1 MWKCEIHGRIAFCI
15 SVPYVKYIPAQSQS
29 PFGLDIS
36 YFRTQNICFVKASTR
51 HAGTL
56 KIEKICFSPKVSIQS
71 VLAKV

>member
-36 YFRTQNICFVKASTR
+36 YFKTQNICFDKACTR
-51 HAGTL
+51 HTGNRSLFLPNL
-56 KIEKICFSPKVSIQS
+56 KLPTNS
-71 VLAKV
+71 VAPSFWI